1 MTLSKIG
8 FEFPIDA
15 SGQWEGFNDSG
26 MEHFT
31 GNPFQHVGR
40 EVPQNTLDAKA
51 GNPARILI
59 SLTKVSPSEIPDISS
74 FSKTVDKCLDAATSE
89 NNEKAIKFFENA
101 RGLLKKKELLVLQ
114 IEDSNTT
121 GVKGPCENGRP
132 FFALLK
138 ATGQSQKSDTST
150 GSYGIGKLAPFTVS
164 GLRTVFVTTVWKD
177 DKDQW
182 HHYVQGKSVLMSHYD
197 GKKVRRGTGFW
208 GAVNGC
214 LPITSMTE
222 DVPAWLQRTHGG
234 EISGYAGTT
243 LSILGFDAVK
253 DWQDVI
259 AANIVMNF
267 FGAIKRGELEVSID
281 GSHEINSAT
290 LEELLAN
297 PALAKVADEQEGET
311 GHFKTIQSY
320 LVALEGGEGV
330 AIENTQNLNL
340 GDCEVR
346 IFVGDGLPKRVA
358 FLRNGMLITEDLPGL
373 KRFGEF
379 KDFVAVL
386 ECTSTKGQ
394 ALMRGMEPPRHDA
407 FEPERLPPDR
417 RSIGRTALKDLAA
430 FVRDKLRR
438 HAQDEVKDI
447 TNLDEMADFFADE
460 EEEGDAKKQEENPV
474 GKIVIRARQV
484 KLKIRAPTYIP
495 TPNAYIH
502 DLEDGLDNP
511 DDEQP
516 EGENSGSGEGGTGI
530 PTPNETSDGDSA
542 STGGMGSSQG
552 GSYTATPI
560 RDVRAVPLADKNKRR
575 IAFTPLQN
583 VMGRV
588 QLQDS
593 GADTDRPLKV
603 VASSMGKIVNGL
615 VDSLPM
621 TAGKRIILEVEL
633 DREFVGTIKVIADA
647 V

>member
-1 MTLSKIG
+1 MSKIG

-51 GNPARILI
+51 GNPARIRI
-59 SLTKVSPSEIPDISS
+59 SLTKIPPSEIPDISS
-74 FSKTVDKCLDAATSE
+74 FSKTVDRCLDAATSE
-89 NNEKAIKFFENA
+89 KNEKAIKFFESA

-114 IEDSNTT
+114 IADSNTT

-164 GLRTVFVTTVWKD
+164 GLRTVFVSTVWKD
-177 DKDQW
+177 DQDTW

-208 GAVNGC
+208 GATNGC
-214 LPITSMTE
+214 MPITSLTDE
-222 DVPAWLQRTHGG
+222 VPGWLQRTHDG

-253 DWQDVI
+253 DWQDVLT
-259 AANIVMNF
+259 ANIVMNF

-320 LVALEGGEGV
+320 LVALDGGEGV

-340 GDCEVR
+340 GDCEIR

-407 FEPERLPPDR
+407 FEPERLPPDKR
-417 RSIGRTALKDLAA
+417 AIGKAALKDLAA

-460 EEEGDAKKQEENPV
+460 DDEGDGKKQEENPV

-484 KLKIRAPTYIP
+484 KVKIRAPSYVPI
-495 TPNAYIH
+495 PNAYAD

-516 EGENSGSGEGGTGI
+516 DGDNSGSGEGGTGI
-530 PTPNETSDGDSA
+530 PKPNDTSGGDSTG
-542 STGGMGSSQG
+542 SGGMGNSQG

-560 RDVRAVPLADKNKRR
+560 RDVRAVPLSDKSKRR
-575 IAFTPLQN
+575 IAFTPLRN
-583 VMGRV
+583 GMGRV

-603 VASSMGKIVNGL
+603 VASSMGKIANGL

-621 TAGKRIILEVEL
+621 TAGERIILEVEL